1 MTPRTL
7 ILQWKKRLAA
17 AGVADAAVDASQ
29 LLARVTGR
37 PMLDLRMDDD
47 TLLTDAEMTAFET
60 LALRRLDREPLQYI
74 LGDAPFCG
82 RDFAV
87 SPAVLIPRP
96 ETELLAEWAL
106 EELRDRPDA
115 AVLDL
120 CCGSGCLGITLR
132 LEAPESRVTCADISH
147 EALTVTRWNA
157 EKLAAEI
164 AVCRGDLW
172 QAVGDARFDVIV
184 SNPPYI
190 PTADCAALQE
200 EVLREP
206 ALALD
211 GGADGLDIYRR
222 IADGAVNHLTPGGA
236 LLLELGI
243 GEADAV
249 TALLKR
255 AGMTDL
261 TVRRDL
267 EGIERMLL
275 ARAPKQ

>member
-47 TLLTDAEMTAFET
+47 TLLTDAELVAFET

-82 RDFAV
+82 RDFTV
-87 SPAVLIPRP
+87 TPAVLIPRP

-106 EELRDRPDA
+106 EELRDRPAA

-222 IADGAVNHLTPGGA
+222 IADGAVNHLTPGGT